1 MSLLSVEITILELQ
15 TWLIMYWYRC
25 KSNTVASYQEN
36 IELARKKVKI
46 LILSIIFCDIHIQF
60 NGYRLLLKYRKG
72 ENFRC
77 ICFVVY
83 FFMVLTY
90 LILLLFRRVD
100 WLPLWWWRAIGEI
113 DLQGIDLHLISS
125 YLDVYIVAGFF
136 VLASKESPTDISRA
150 SFMFGYG

>member
-1 MSLLSVEITILELQ
+1 
-15 TWLIMYWYRC
+15 
-25 KSNTVASYQEN
+25 VASYQEN

-83 FFMVLTY
+83 FLWFLHILFFCYFGELIDFHYDGDVL
-90 LILLLFRRVD
+90 LV
-100 WLPLWWWRAIGEI
+100 
-113 DLQGIDLHLISS
+113 
-125 YLDVYIVAGFF
+125 
-136 VLASKESPTDISRA
+136 K
-150 SFMFGYG
+150 

>member
-1 MSLLSVEITILELQ
+1 MSLLSVEITILGLQ

-36 IELARKKVKI
+36 IELARKKAKI
-46 LILSIIFCDIHIQF
+46 LISRWEFPLYLFC
-60 NGYRLLLKYRKG
+60 GL
-72 ENFRC
+72 
-77 ICFVVY
+77 

-113 DLQGIDLHLISS
+113 ELQGIDLHLISS